1 MRLLGNKSEVA
12 KEIISKCGLNIKIF
26 DDVLEAI

>member
-1 MRLLGNKSEVA
+1 MRLLGNRSEIA

-26 DDVLEAI
+26 DDVIEAV